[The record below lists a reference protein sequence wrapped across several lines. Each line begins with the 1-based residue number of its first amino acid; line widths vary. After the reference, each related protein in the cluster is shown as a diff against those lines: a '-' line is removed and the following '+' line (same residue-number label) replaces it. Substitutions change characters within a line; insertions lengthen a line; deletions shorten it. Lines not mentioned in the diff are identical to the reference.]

1 MVAAWHPESGSD
13 SGSKNS
19 KLFSNGHKSPRGL
32 S

>member
-1 MVAAWHPESGSD
+1 MVLARYPESGSD
-13 SGSKNS
+13 CNNS